1 MAKRRN
7 ILWMAVL
14 VLSVSALSSCA
25 SYRNLSLSDYRV
37 ASLSPRGMRA
47 LDAELA
53 LVIFNPSGTFR
64 VSDVRGIVR
73 HRGEAVA
80 SFSSDGLSISRRSE
94 REYSLPLS
102 GELAP
107 GTSLFQLMQFPGW
120 KAEDVTVDVDAKVRL
135 RFPGFS
141 KKVRIRDCSLADLQK
156 ASEKN
161 ELKKKK

>member
-7 ILWMAVL
+7 ILLIAVL

-25 SYRNLSLSDYRV
+25 GYRNLSLSDYRV
-37 ASLSPRGMRA
+37 GSVSPRGMRA
-47 LDAELA
+47 VDAELA
-53 LVIFNPSGTFR
+53 LVICNPSGAFR
-64 VSDVRGIVR
+64 ISDVRGIVR
-73 HRGEAVA
+73 HKGEAVA
-80 SFSSDGLSISRRSE
+80 TFSSEGLRISRRSE

-102 GELAP
+102 GELSP
-107 GTSLFQLMQFPGW
+107 GTSLLQLMQFPGW
-120 KAEDVTVDVDAKVRL
+120 KPEEVTVDVDARVRL
-135 RFPGFS
+135 RFPGLS